1 MSRIFNDQQ
10 ATPPFEDNLARKT
23 MKTQKFKT
31 LKYQTLFVSVILL
44 CVLAVLSGTSIRRSF
59 KTKKLSGEYAIRNKI
74 VIHLNNAAGWQA
86 IERGYGTAII
96 GNGKGD
102 SSPLFSKYLEMA
114 ENGDSEISQAGKHIR
129 KLLSSRKDQ
138 AFEER
143 LNIWRKSYEALTLI
157 RPGIKTKDISKS
169 INMQD
174 LAEATGRHLHNE
186 SRKQQ
191 PLPVAMSMARV
202 KEEKSNTDIKT

>member
-1 MSRIFNDQQ
+1 
-10 ATPPFEDNLARKT
+10 
-23 MKTQKFKT
+23 MKIQKFKT
-31 LKYQTLFVSVILL
+31 LKYQILFVSVILL
-44 CVLAVLSGTSIRRSF
+44 CVLAILSGISIRRSF
-59 KTKKLSGEYAIRNKI
+59 KTKKLSGEYAIRNEI
-74 VIHLNNAAGWQA
+74 VIHLNNATGLQA
-86 IERGYGTAII
+86 IERGYGATII
-96 GNGKGD
+96 GDGKGN
-102 SSPLFSKYLEMA
+102 SSPAFSTFLEMA
-114 ENGDSEISQAGKHIR
+114 EKGDSEVSQAEKHIR

-138 AFEER
+138 AVEER
-143 LNIWRKSYEALTLI
+143 LNIWRSYEALTLI
-157 RPGIKTKDISKS
+157 RPGIKTKDISKP